1 MKLKIFKTKKVKT
14 PIRSG
19 VNAGFDFFV
28 PNDLEDFIIEPGDQI
43 NIPSGIKVRIPKN
56 HCLIAFNKS
65 GIASH
70 YSLIVGACVIDEN
83 YTGEIHLN
91 VINVGNRPVVVSKE
105 QKLIQFILIK
115 QNYID
120 IKEYK
125 DEEELYKN
133 FNTKE
138 RGNNGFG
145 SSGLY

>member
-1 MKLKIFKTKKVKT
+1 MKIIKTKKVKT
-14 PIRSG
+14 PKRNG
-19 VNAGFDFFV
+19 KNAGIDFFV
-28 PNDLEDFIIEPGDQI
+28 PTDFVTYKLRPGNQI
-43 NIPSGIKVRIPKN
+43 KIPSGVRVKIPDGY
-56 HCLIAFNKS
+56 CLIGFNKS
-65 GIASH
+65 GVAAKHNLVI
-70 YSLIVGACVIDEN
+70 GACVVDEN

-91 VINVGNRPVVVSKE
+91 VINVGNKNAIIKSK

-120 IKEYK
+120 IEEYK

-138 RGNNGFG
+138 RGSDGFG

>member
-14 PIRSG
+14 PTRFG
-19 VNAGFDFFV
+19 LNAGFDFFV
-28 PNDLEDFIIEPGDQI
+28 PDNFKDFIIKPGNQI

-56 HCLIAFNKS
+56 YCLIAFNKS
-65 GIASH
+65 SIASH
-70 YSLIVGACVIDEN
+70 YSLISGACVIDEN

-91 VINVGNRPVVVSKE
+91 VINVGNKSVIINSK

-120 IKEYK
+120 IEEYK
-125 DEEELYKN
+125 NEEQLYKN
-133 FNTKE
+133 FNKKE
-138 RGNNGFG
+138 RGSNGFG

>member
-1 MKLKIFKTKKVKT
+1 MKTIKLTKRQYEVL
-14 PIRSG
+14 RL
-19 VNAGFDFFV
+19 GFIQGASSHLDTL
-28 PNDLEDFIIEPGDQI
+28 NDD
-43 NIPSGIKVRIPKN
+43 
-56 HCLIAFNKS
+56 
-65 GIASH
+65 
-70 YSLIVGACVIDEN
+70 ACVVDEN

-91 VINVGNRPVVVSKE
+91 VINVGNKNAIIKSK

-120 IKEYK
+120 IEEYK

-138 RGNNGFG
+138 RGSDGFG

>member
-14 PIRSG
+14 PIRFG
-19 VNAGFDFFV
+19 LNAGFDFFI
-28 PNDLEDFIIEPGDQI
+28 PDNLEDFIIKPGDQI

-56 HCLIAFNKS
+56 HCLVAFNKS
-65 GIASH
+65 GIAVN
-70 YSLIVGACVIDEN
+70 YSLIVGACVVDEN

-91 VINVGNRPVVVSKE
+91 VINVGNKNAIIKSK

-120 IKEYK
+120 IEEYK

-138 RGNNGFG
+138 RGSDGFG